1 MANLFSWSFLQ
12 DALTRSIR
20 TFAQTLLA
28 VLGGGALSIW
38 EVGWHS
44 AFGVA
49 AGSAFLSFLMAI
61 DRMGGNGTTTVVEPV
76 IVEPVNVEPVAFV
89 SAPQQPGAGC
99 GESLR

>member
-1 MANLFSWSFLQ
+1 MANLFSWSFLN

-28 VLGGGALSIW
+28 VLGGGALNVW
-38 EVGWHS
+38 QVGWHS

-49 AGSAFLSFLMAI
+49 AGSALLSFLMAI
-61 DRMGGNGTTTVVEPV
+61 DRMGGTSTTVIDPV
-76 IVEPVNVEPVAFV
+76 IVEPVAVEPVAFA
-89 SAPQQPGAGC
+89 SPQSGAGC